1 MDASPALKPTD
12 LAASSEKPPAYVW
25 KPQADFGPWLRELR
39 ERRGLSIRALAAE
52 TGLSFAKLQRLESG
66 GRQRAPSSEMILGLA
81 IYYGQPVEEVLE
93 RAGFRVDVPPD
104 LKDALRCD
112 ESFMALV
119 LHPKLRPIRMDDR
132 FTDSFSRL
140 QKAQWVDFARKL
152 EAHLREGGAPVAE
165 LIKRR
170 VA

>member
-1 MDASPALKPTD
+1 METSPELKPTD
-12 LAASSEKPPAYVW
+12 LAAFSEKPPAYVW
-25 KPQADFGPWLRELR
+25 KPQADFGPWLREQR

-52 TGLSFAKLQRLESG
+52 TRLSFAKLQRLESG

-104 LKDALRCD
+104 LKDAARC
-112 ESFMALV
+112 EASFKRLIF
-119 LHPKLRPIRMDDR
+119 HPKLRPIRMDDR
-132 FTDSFSRL
+132 FADSYSRL

-152 EAHLREGGAPVAE
+152 DAHIRAGGAPLAE
-165 LIKRR
+165 LLRGC
-170 VA
+170 

>member
-1 MDASPALKPTD
+1 MHASSALKPTD
-12 LAASSEKPPAYVW
+12 LATSSDKPPAYVW
-25 KPQADFGPWLRELR
+25 KPQADFGPWLREQR
-39 ERRGLSIRALAAE
+39 EKRGLSIRALAAE
-52 TGLSFAKLQRLESG
+52 TGLSFAKLQRLEAG

-81 IYYGQPVEEVLE
+81 LFFGHPVEEMLE

-112 ESFMALV
+112 ESFLALV

-132 FTDSFSRL
+132 FAESFSRL

-165 LIKRR
+165 LIRRR

>member
-1 MDASPALKPTD
+1 METSPELKPTD
-12 LAASSEKPPAYVW
+12 LSASSEKPPAYVW
-25 KPQADFGPWLRELR
+25 KPQADFGPWLREQR

-81 IYYGQPVEEVLE
+81 IFYGQPVEEVLE

-104 LKDALRCD
+104 LKDAARC
-112 ESFMALV
+112 EASFERLV
-119 LHPKLRPIRMDDR
+119 FHPKLRPIRMDDR
-132 FTDSFSRL
+132 FADSYSRL

-152 EAHLREGGAPVAE
+152 DAHIRAGGAPLSE
-165 LIKRR
+165 LLRGC
-170 VA
+170 